1 MEKSFNVLNELLVE
15 LFNDIMQ
22 IEQNSL
28 KQGKL
33 NDLSVTEIHT
43 IEAIGMYEPRSMSEV
58 AADLRITVGT
68 LTTAINKLIKKG
80 YVERQRIEEDR
91 RVVLVR
97 LTKSGKLAYRLHE
110 KFHKDMIKA
119 TIEGLSED
127 EEQILISALERLNNF
142 KSKYNLKKAVRR
154 SEMNKV
160 YISGTGKHV
169 PENIVT
175 NDDLARIV
183 DTSDEWITTRTG
195 IKERRISSGE
205 NTSHMATEAA
215 KQALENA
222 GITAEDIDCI
232 IVATITPD
240 MFTPSTACLVQS
252 NLGATKAAAFDLN
265 AACTGFIYALNVAT
279 HLIKSGPYNHILVI
293 GSETLSKIVN
303 WEDRNTCVLFGD
315 GAGAVVLSSSTEKE

>member
-142 KSKYNLKKAVRR
+142 FKSKYNLKKS
-154 SEMNKV
+154 SE
-160 YISGTGKHV
+160 
-169 PENIVT
+169 
-175 NDDLARIV
+175 
-183 DTSDEWITTRTG
+183 
-195 IKERRISSGE
+195 
-205 NTSHMATEAA
+205 
-215 KQALENA
+215 
-222 GITAEDIDCI
+222 
-232 IVATITPD
+232 
-240 MFTPSTACLVQS
+240 
-252 NLGATKAAAFDLN
+252 
-265 AACTGFIYALNVAT
+265 
-279 HLIKSGPYNHILVI
+279 
-293 GSETLSKIVN
+293 
-303 WEDRNTCVLFGD
+303 
-315 GAGAVVLSSSTEKE
+315 EK